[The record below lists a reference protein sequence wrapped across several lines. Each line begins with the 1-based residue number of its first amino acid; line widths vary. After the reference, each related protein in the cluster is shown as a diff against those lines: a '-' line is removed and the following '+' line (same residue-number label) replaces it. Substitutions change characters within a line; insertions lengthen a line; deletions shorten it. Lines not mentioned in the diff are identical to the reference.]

1 MSASAKPPAALARF
15 SEPELEMLAKTA
27 DALSAYLGQPVLAEV
42 AEGEEGTEWV
52 AFGVALDESDADE
65 DERPHMQMGG
75 AGARILGGRGGLP
88 DTATQAYDCLYLW
101 AIQISLAEGERFIK
115 IDQEGEECAWSD
127 VLSDVLPFDLN
138 ENAEDVLD
146 DDEDEDED
154 EDDGGG
160 HEDHHDHGHRGHRH

>member
-42 AEGEEGTEWV
+42 AEGEEGTEWA
-52 AFGVALDESDADE
+52 AFGVALDADAKEE

-75 AGARILGGRGGLP
+75 PGARILGGRGGLP
-88 DTATQAYDCLYLW
+88 DTAAQAYECLYLW
-101 AIQISLAEGERFIK
+101 AIQISLTEGERFIK
-115 IDQEGEECAWSD
+115 LDQEGEECAWSD
-127 VLSDVLPFDLN
+127 VLSDVLPFDLS

-146 DDEDEDED
+146 DDEAEDDDD
-154 EDDGGG
+154 EDD
-160 HEDHHDHGHRGHRH
+160 HPHHDHHGHRH